1 MKPPKI
7 SMKQARIHGTNLLFL
22 LPAFALFA
30 FVVILPFLQ
39 GIPYSFTNW
48 KSVIS
53 TNYDYVGFSN
63 YITLIRNRYFQQA
76 FLHTFQFTAIY
87 VTGANVLGL
96 GLALCKSI
104 ITAHG
109 GTITVR
115 DNEPRGTIFQFT
127 LPSEEAMLH
136 E

>member
-1 MKPPKI
+1 
-7 SMKQARIHGTNLLFL
+7 MKQARIHGTNLLFL

-96 GLALCKSI
+96 GWACTPAGLKAMEQLAELVGMEGKR
-104 ITAHG
+104 AG
-109 GTITVR
+109 R
-115 DNEPRGTIFQFT
+115 
-127 LPSEEAMLH
+127 
-136 E
+136 